1 MQPLALAQP
10 LGALLRAGRGVR
22 HAVWLA
28 VGGGRPVEARAC
40 GGGRAAGAADGRDAV
55 AEQGGP
61 QAACAAVASAI
72 VGGCPKRDAARLSS
86 AVARALTR

>member
-22 HAVWLA
+22 HAVWRA

-40 GGGRAAGAADGRDAV
+40 ARTQPSTLASWPGLVERTSARVAKQDTRGA
-55 AEQGGP
+55 
-61 QAACAAVASAI
+61 S
-72 VGGCPKRDAARLSS
+72 L
-86 AVARALTR
+86 L